1 MSLEDR
7 INNDIKDA
15 MKAKDQARL
24 RGVRA
29 VKSAILLLKTDGSG
43 HEIDESAEIK
53 MLQKLIKQRQDSYD
67 IYVKQNRTDLATT
80 EKEEIDVIMQY
91 LPKQLSSE
99 ELETGIKKIIADIG
113 ACGIKDMGKVM
124 GAASKEFEG
133 KADGKTISGIVK
145 TLLS

>member
-7 INNDIKDA
+7 INNDIKEA

-113 ACGIKDMGKVM
+113 ASGIKDMGKVM

>member
-7 INNDIKDA
+7 INNDIKEA

-29 VKSAILLLKTDGSG
+29 IKSAILLLKTDGSG

-113 ACGIKDMGKVM
+113 ASGIKDMGKVM

>member
-7 INNDIKDA
+7 INNDIKEA

-29 VKSAILLLKTDGSG
+29 IKSAILLLKTDGSG

-99 ELETGIKKIIADIG
+99 ELETGIKKIISDIG
-113 ACGIKDMGKVM
+113 ASGIKDMGKVM

>member
-7 INNDIKDA
+7 INNDIKEA

-67 IYVKQNRTDLATT
+67 IYMKQNRADLATT

-91 LPKQLSSE
+91 LPKQLSSK
-99 ELETGIKKIIADIG
+99 ELESGIKKIISDIG
-113 ACGIKDMGKVM
+113 ASGIKDMGKVM
-124 GAASKEFEG
+124 GIASKEFEG

-145 TLLS
+145 NLLA

>member
-7 INNDIKDA
+7 INNDIKEA
-15 MKAKDQARL
+15 MKAKDQAKL

-67 IYVKQNRTDLATT
+67 IYVKQNRADLATT

-99 ELETGIKKIIADIG
+99 ELESGIKKIISDLG
-113 ACGIKDMGKVM
+113 ASGIKDMGKVM
-124 GAASKEFEG
+124 GVASKEFEG

-145 TLLS
+145 NLLA